1 MNVKSTDN
9 SMLYFIV
16 GGLLVAVLAIG
27 YFAINKDGASHTST
41 VVIDKADD
49 VGTDFKLDIGKNGG
63 VSGSI
68 EKK

>member
-1 MNVKSTDN
+1 MNEKSTNN

-16 GGLLVAVLAIG
+16 GGLLVAVVAIG
-27 YFAINKDGASHTST
+27 YFAMNKDGTSHTDA
-41 VVIDKADD
+41 VVIDKVND
-49 VGTDFKLDIGKNGG
+49 VGTDFKLDIDKNGG